1 MPLARIYWIVIDPL
15 RCAEACPAIGAAGE
29 HHVSSVAAARLHT
42 GQHVNVVVS
51 RATRP
56 VHCKEQL
63 SGKSSWIYRPTKNEA
78 AAKVHLSDLVK
89 RRCHVR
95 VLRIA

>member
-1 MPLARIYWIVIDPL
+1 MPLVRIHWIVIDPL
-15 RCAEACPAIGAAGE
+15 RRAEADPAIRAAGE
-29 HHVSSVAAARLHT
+29 HHVSSVATGLHA
-42 GQHVNVVVS
+42 GLHVNVVVS
-51 RATRP
+51 RATRS

-63 SGKSSWIYRPTKNEA
+63 TCKPSWIYRPAKNQA
-78 AAKVHLSDLVK
+78 AAKVYLSGLVK

>member
-1 MPLARIYWIVIDPL
+1 MPLVRIHWIVVDPL
-15 RCAEACPAIGAAGE
+15 RRAEAYPAVGAAGE
-29 HHVSSVAAARLHT
+29 HHVSSVATGLHA
-42 GQHVNVVVS
+42 GEHVTVVVGG
-51 RATRP
+51 ATRP

-63 SGKSSWIYRPTKNEA
+63 PCKPSWIYRPAKNEA
-78 AAKVHLSDLVK
+78 TAKVYLSGLVK